1 MRCVVL
7 VCFLSMAV
15 FVSDCRG
22 ANVITLNQLE
32 RMLRSEVDRW
42 HGTRYLLGGMSKS
55 GVDCSG
61 FVKAVFG
68 NLFGVSL
75 PRHSSHQATIGRGVR
90 RSQVRV
96 GDIVFFKLSKGN
108 HVGIYLGRG
117 QFAHASK
124 SKGVT
129 VSYINGRYWQR
140 CYWTARRIFR
150 DQD

>member
-1 MRCVVL
+1 MRVIILICCL
-7 VCFLSMAV
+7 AV
-15 FVSDCRG
+15 AVACDVE
-22 ANVITLNQLE
+22 AKTITLSQLE
-32 RMLRSEVDRW
+32 RMLRSEVDQW
-42 HGTRYLLGGMSKS
+42 HGTRYLFGGEGKN
-55 GVDCSG
+55 GIDCSG

-129 VSYINGRYWQR
+129 VSYINGRFWRR

-150 DQD
+150 DKV

>member
-1 MRCVVL
+1 MRGIIL
-7 VCFLSMAV
+7 VCCLAAV
-15 FVSDCRG
+15 VACDVE
-22 ANVITLNQLE
+22 AKAITLAQLE
-32 RMLRSEVDRW
+32 RMLRSEVDQW
-42 HGTRYLLGGMSKS
+42 HGTRYLLGGDGKD
-55 GVDCSG
+55 GIDCSG
-61 FVKAVFG
+61 FVKAVFR
-68 NLFGVSL
+68 NLFGVQL

-129 VSYINGRYWQR
+129 ISNLSGRYWRR
-140 CYWTARRIFR
+140 CYWTTRRIFR
-150 DQD
+150 DQV

>member
-1 MRCVVL
+1 MRGIIL
-7 VCFLSMAV
+7 VCCLAAV
-15 FVSDCRG
+15 VACDVE
-22 ANVITLNQLE
+22 AKAITLAQLE
-32 RMLRSEVDRW
+32 RMLRSEVDQW
-42 HGTRYLLGGMSKS
+42 HGTRYLLGGDGKD
-55 GVDCSG
+55 GIDCSG
-61 FVKAVFG
+61 FVKAVFR
-68 NLFGVSL
+68 NLFGVRL

-129 VSYINGRYWQR
+129 ISNLSGRYWRR

-150 DQD
+150 DQV

>member
-1 MRCVVL
+1 MRVIIL
-7 VCFLSMAV
+7 VCCLAV
-15 FVSDCRG
+15 AVVG
-22 ANVITLNQLE
+22 NVEAKSITLNQLE
-32 RMLRSEVDRW
+32 QMLRSEVSEW
-42 HGTRYLLGGMSKS
+42 HGTSYEFGGMGKS

-61 FVKAVFG
+61 FVKVVFR

-75 PRHSSHQATIGRGVR
+75 PRHSSHQAAIGIGVL
-90 RSQVRV
+90 RSRIRV

-108 HVGIYLGRG
+108 HVGIYLGSG

-129 VSYINGRYWQR
+129 VSYINGRYWRR

-150 DQD
+150 DQV